1 MPFKFCI
8 FRGLAA
14 SGRSHVTLADGGL
27 FGPNFQDISCARAT
41 ANMHNGLK
49 QPTAAGRGVQSRRST
64 HIRALPWRSSDPSCS
79 NRTHCP
85 ERHLLAAGYDGL
97 ANGLRM
103 RRAKGS
109 RSFFHTAAARRATRV
124 APRTVLSGELPMRK
138 LGTAADPYV
147 VGTNPSNASR
157 KAVAQGL
164 QGLF

>member
-1 MPFKFCI
+1 
-8 FRGLAA
+8 
-14 SGRSHVTLADGGL
+14 
-27 FGPNFQDISCARAT
+27 
-41 ANMHNGLK
+41 LK

-109 RSFFHTAAARRATRV
+109 RSFFHTAAARRATCV
-124 APRTVLSGELPMRK
+124 APRTVLSGELTMRK
-138 LGTAADPYV
+138 LGTAGDQYV
-147 VGTNPSNASR
+147 IGTNPSNASR
-157 KAVAQGL
+157 KAVVQGL